1 MRALYLDDENRAVVI
16 GLETGQHVKRLSYK
30 GVRNAGSG
38 ERFGIV
44 GLSNGKLICIDMFSG
59 ARVWSKPKGTATW
72 FTVVNSRVLARSA
85 KNRVRQFDIGTG
97 KPVPKFRRDRN
108 ESALNRLA
116 LLLVD

>member
-72 FTVVNSRVLARSA
+72 FTVVDSRVLARSA
-85 KNRVRQFDIGTG
+85 KSRMRQFNIETG
-97 KPVPKFRRDRN
+97 KPVQKSRRTEN
-108 ESALNRLA
+108 KSALSRLE
-116 LLLVD
+116 LLLGD